1 MRKHIAVII
10 ALVMAFS
17 LCGCGSSKSLFP
29 ENTGNKQ
36 QTKTADSGSIKVGY
50 LLSSDGDAPDTVAR
64 VQGIRKMQE
73 ETGIADDQIIIAESV
88 KKADCEKKA
97 AELVEKGCDII
108 FAENPNLESILEE
121 AAKKYPDVQFCQE
134 SGKLAKK
141 SGLSNFH
148 NYDTRIY
155 EAYHVAGLVAGVK
168 LNHLLDKGD
177 ISASECVIGF
187 VAYDKTAKT
196 TSCINA
202 FYLGVERVC
211 SQSSILVRYVGKRGV
226 YDADGKAARQLIAA
240 GVKMMAQYTYTTAVA
255 TVCAENDT
263 PLIGNDVNLISDWT
277 AGYAEDAVVISQ
289 LNDEHVTDGTAA
301 KAAELEKN
309 LRAGNAKVFNTE
321 KFTIDGSS
329 LDTLATSNTNFKKY
343 KKYIKNGNLQES
355 MTQSKSIFDTFI
367 DGITESTQD
376 YLAEQSADSAESTT
390 QSN

>member
-1 MRKHIAVII
+1 MTAIAHTLNFASHATIIAVKPRPP
-10 ALVMAFS
+10 AVLV
-17 LCGCGSSKSLFP
+17 
-29 ENTGNKQ
+29 E
-36 QTKTADSGSIKVGY
+36 I
-50 LLSSDGDAPDTVAR
+50 
-64 VQGIRKMQE
+64 
-73 ETGIADDQIIIAESV
+73 V

-263 PLIGNDVNLISDWT
+263 PLIGNDVNLIST
-277 AGYAEDAVVISQ
+277 APIFQNFILKAG
-289 LNDEHVTDGTAA
+289 VTATA
-301 KAAELEKN
+301 
-309 LRAGNAKVFNTE
+309 
-321 KFTIDGSS
+321 
-329 LDTLATSNTNFKKY
+329 
-343 KKYIKNGNLQES
+343 
-355 MTQSKSIFDTFI
+355 TQSKVNASLAVTQKRLPVP
-367 DGITESTQD
+367 TAPSTIP
-376 YLAEQSADSAESTT
+376 S
-390 QSN
+390 